1 MLREKPYTLNP
12 GRLRHSV
19 DIESPPSTED
29 ATGAAYGAWTVYA
42 SSVAAEI
49 ISGGGSE
56 QLGGD
61 AFLAQ
66 STYRITIRWIDGIT
80 TAMRINWGGRLFN
93 IANTNDI
100 EGRNRVLEL
109 TCTEGLS
116 HGN

>member
-1 MLREKPYTLNP
+1 MDGIRIKCGCGNHQ
-12 GRLRHSV
+12 RRR
-19 DIESPPSTED
+19 I
-29 ATGAAYGAWTVYA
+29 
-42 SSVAAEI
+42 
-49 ISGGGSE
+49 E

-61 AFLAQ
+61 AFLSQ
-66 STYRITIRWIDGIT
+66 STYRITIRWISGIT
-80 TAMRINWGGRLFN
+80 TAMRVNWGGRLFN